1 MECTLSV
8 IRQSSLILT
17 GVAIPPLLMRI
28 EKMKHITFENCCSN
42 ESVTEENRISF
53 DNPFKLEHK
62 YSPNIGNHKFS
73 WFYVEDGVLW
83 EKMWSDEYEYEVK
96 TNIES
101 IHQLPPNMLIGE
113 IDELQQV
120 MYAFGAGNFKLEY

>member
-42 ESVTEENRISF
+42 ESV
-53 DNPFKLEHK
+53 
-62 YSPNIGNHKFS
+62 
-73 WFYVEDGVLW
+73 
-83 EKMWSDEYEYEVK
+83 
-96 TNIES
+96 

>member
-1 MECTLSV
+1 
-8 IRQSSLILT
+8 
-17 GVAIPPLLMRI
+17 
-28 EKMKHITFENCCSN
+28 MKHITFENCYSN

-62 YSPNIGNHKFS
+62 YSPNIGNPKFS

-83 EKMWSDEYEYEVK
+83 EKMFSDEYEYEVK

-113 IDELQQV
+113 IDELQQI